1 MRRCATLNVLV
12 AQVLIWGK
20 TREILAGG
28 LPPGVSAEEV
38 DSLAKLQADLSRVVY
53 DWATRPAS

>member
-1 MRRCATLNVLV
+1 V

-20 TREILAGG
+20 AREILAGG

-38 DSLAKLQADLSRVVY
+38 DSLAKLQSRLDGRGGTLVPADAAHLES
-53 DWATRPAS
+53 TRRG